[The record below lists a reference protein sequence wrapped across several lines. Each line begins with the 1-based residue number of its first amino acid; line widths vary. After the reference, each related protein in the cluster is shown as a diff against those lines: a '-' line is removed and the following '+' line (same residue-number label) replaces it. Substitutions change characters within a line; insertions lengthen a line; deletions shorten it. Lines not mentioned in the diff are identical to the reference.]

1 MVSGDP
7 SVVPRQVPEFLQLT
21 GGSCV
26 LIDDGLVFLET
37 SHHTLFGYKGLPN
50 GSFTVFS
57 LEVDKG
63 VRAL

>member
-7 SVVPRQVPEFLQLT
+7 SVVPRQGPKFLQLT

-37 SHHTLFGYKGLPN
+37 SDHTLFGYTGLSN